1 MGLVRAELPITKD
14 QYERAQLNSGFIAK
28 EDMHDIFTDDLLYG
42 YGVYSPIACK
52 KHSEV
57 TGADT
62 YVVNYTTGT
71 SCD

>member
-57 TGADT
+57 TNTDT
-62 YVVNYTTGT
+62 YIVSYTTGT
-71 SCD
+71 CCD